1 MELEF
6 KKDFASV
13 RQRWDAFWAGTN
25 PRPLVSIVIPKAG
38 VAPADAPAYLSGLPE
53 GKFGPVIDQRLRW
66 AETHEFLG
74 DALPFHYIEFGPSTF
89 AAYLGVGVRY
99 DPDSPGTNWAEHVVE
114 DWDDFEI
121 KFRRDSV
128 AWQQTIDYAE
138 QLRARCEGKLLI
150 AAPTLSGNLD
160 ALEALRGA
168 DRLLM
173 DLVDCPEKVQ
183 RALSDVRKAYA
194 EVLDALGELLNF
206 SAWGSITRHGMY
218 HTGRVHVPQ
227 CDFSCMISPAM
238 FREFA
243 LPGLKHELSLLDTAE
258 YHLDGPGAIKH
269 LEAVCEIEKVRVIQ
283 WVPGAGEPETR
294 DWMELYKRIDAL
306 GKGLIL
312 GADVPRM
319 KRLWSEFK
327 TTRLFLGMGA
337 KTRAEAEDIL
347 AEVDKLPR
355 K

>member
-6 KKDFASV
+6 KQDFAAV
-13 RQRWDAFWAGTN
+13 RKRWDAFWAGTN
-25 PRPLVSIVIPKAG
+25 SRPLVSIVIPKAG
-38 VAPADAPAYLSGLPE
+38 VTPADPAPYLAGLPE
-53 GKFGPVIDQRLRW
+53 GNFGPVIDQRLRW

-74 DALPFHYIEFGPSTF
+74 DALPFHYVEFGPNTF
-89 AAYLGVGVRY
+89 AAYLGVKIIY
-99 DPDSPGTNWAEHVVE
+99 DPNSPGTNWAEHIVE
-114 DWDDFEI
+114 EWDDFEI

-128 AWQQTIDYAE
+128 AWQQTLQYAE
-138 QLRARCEGKLLI
+138 LLRERCEGKLLV
-150 AAPTLSGNLD
+150 AAPTLSANLD
-160 ALEALRGA
+160 ALEALRGS
-168 DRLLM
+168 DKLLL
-173 DLVDCPEKVQ
+173 DLMDCPEKVH
-183 RALSDVRKAYA
+183 RALKAVQQAYA
-194 EVLDALGELLNF
+194 DVLDALSELLNF
-206 SAWGSITRHGMY
+206 KKWGSITRHGMY

-243 LPGLKHELSLLDTAE
+243 LPGLRHELSLLDTAE

-269 LEAVCEIEKVRVIQ
+269 LDAVCEIEKIRVIQ

-294 DWMELYKRIDAL
+294 DWTDLYKRIDSL

-327 TTRLFLGMGA
+327 TRRLFLNMRA
-337 KTRAEAEDIL
+337 QTRAEAEDIL